1 MMKRPVDRAGN
12 GEPSAATRDV
22 SDGAAAKS
30 AAGRERSVEAAADGV
45 ARDTAADDISGAA
58 GRNAAADVA
67 SSGVARDAAV
77 AVAAEPSALP
87 ANAARASASDCAA
100 RESTGDTASTAERA
114 IADEER
120 RAPREAYPALLA
132 RLSRQSVTKRYE
144 AFRDIDWEAPDFAV
158 RDDDSRWELGPDD
171 PLGGTAWYRAKSPAE
186 RARIGLYRVAT
197 FMKVGVQFEN
207 VLSRGLLLFIL
218 SRSEQ
223 SPEHRY
229 AYHELIEESHHS
241 MMFSE
246 FVRRSGFDISG
257 LTPRLAWL
265 GTRVANLAAR
275 FPELFF
281 VFVLGGEDPID
292 HAQRLALSGQQNL
305 HPLLRRISQI
315 HITEEAR
322 HLCFARSFLREYV
335 PRLHPLKR
343 MALAATAPII
353 LRITAELMLRP
364 PPALIREF
372 DIPAAVVAE
381 AFTNNRAYRRVT
393 LDSLAKVYA
402 LMRELGLVT
411 RQTAPLWRALG
422 TA

>member
-1 MMKRPVDRAGN
+1 MTRTVDRADAR
-12 GEPSAATRDV
+12 EPSAEI
-22 SDGAAAKS
+22 SDAARETDESPERQFAGEHGAADTGASSVEPSSEPRRGEAEPERPSEPRSADLEQEPRAAREKPSVEREEWIAAPEKPLAKS
-30 AAGRERSVEAAADGV
+30 AS
-45 ARDTAADDISGAA
+45 
-58 GRNAAADVA
+58 A
-67 SSGVARDAAV
+67 SSRS
-77 AVAAEPSALP
+77 SAD
-87 ANAARASASDCAA
+87 S
-100 RESTGDTASTAERA
+100 RA
-114 IADEER
+114 IGEEER
-120 RAPREAYPALLA
+120 RAPREAYAALLA

-144 AFRDIDWEAPDFAV
+144 AFRDVDWDAADFAV
-158 RDDDSRWELGPDD
+158 RDDDPRWELGADD
-171 PLGGTAWYRAKSPAE
+171 PLGGTAWYQAKPPAE

-218 SRSEQ
+218 TRPEQ

-246 FVRRSGFDISG
+246 FVRRSGFDIGG

-265 GTRVANLAAR
+265 GSRVAGLAAR

-292 HAQRLALSGQQNL
+292 HAQRLALSGTRAM

-343 MALAATAPII
+343 MALAAAAPVI

-372 DIPAAVVAE
+372 AVPPAVVAE
-381 AFTNNRAYRRVT
+381 AFTNNRAYREVT
-393 LDSLAKVYA
+393 LASLAKVHA

-411 RQTAPLWRALG
+411 WRTAPLWRTLG
-422 TA
+422 AA

>member
-1 MMKRPVDRAGN
+1 MTRTVDRATR
-12 GEPSAATRDV
+12 EPSAETSDAADEPTARDNAASDRAASDRVV
-22 SDGAAAKS
+22 SDSDASYGAASYGAASDRAASGIS
-30 AAGRERSVEAAADGV
+30 ADQPAASERAASDRAAA
-45 ARDTAADDISGAA
+45 ASPAASPL
-58 GRNAAADVA
+58 V
-67 SSGVARDAAV
+67 
-77 AVAAEPSALP
+77 
-87 ANAARASASDCAA
+87 
-100 RESTGDTASTAERA
+100 
-114 IADEER
+114 ADEER
-120 RAPREAYPALLA
+120 RAPREAYAALIA

-144 AFRDIDWEAPDFAV
+144 AFRDVDWDAPEYAV
-158 RDDDSRWELGPDD
+158 RDDDPRWELGADD
-171 PLGGTAWYRAKSPAE
+171 PLGGTAWYRAKPAAE

-218 SRSEQ
+218 TRPEQ

-246 FVRRSGFDISG
+246 FVRRSGFDIGG

-265 GTRVANLAAR
+265 GTRVAGLAAS

-292 HAQRLALSGQQNL
+292 HAQRLALSGTREM

-335 PRLHPLKR
+335 PQLHPLKR
-343 MALAATAPII
+343 MALAATAPLI

-372 DIPAAVVAE
+372 AVPPAVVAE
-381 AFTNNRAYRRVT
+381 AFTNNRAYREVT
-393 LDSLAKVYA
+393 LASLAKVHA
-402 LMRELGLVT
+402 LMHELGLVT
-411 RQTAPLWRALG
+411 PRTAPLWRTLG
-422 TA
+422 AA